1 MAIWKEIDDFESTQL
16 ESRYTQAKQITEGFY
31 EQKLTGTVYY
41 ISSLHG
47 NDANNGKS
55 QDSAWQHC
63 EMLKSA
69 SLVAGDTVLF
79 ECGSLFRETMMEI
92 VNGVSYSSYG
102 QGEKPKFY
110 GSIDA
115 SNTDDWDDLGGNLY
129 RFKQRIDWYQDI
141 GNIVFDGGKAWGI
154 KIQKCTDSDV
164 SLRLCGV
171 NNGLETYEEIPSVPF
186 TCAEQIPH
194 IHLAYYHSED
204 GYIYLYCKNG
214 NPTKVFSSIELSR
227 STKIFNSEYTENVTF
242 SNLHFLN
249 VGCFAIRTVGCKNI
263 QVYNC
268 SFEFIGGAVLFG
280 VEFPWRNY
288 RTRYGNAIENWGG
301 CDGMTVK
308 NCYFDQMYDT
318 AITTQSNDLN
328 AHQENLCYEGNVFCR
343 TEWSIELWSGGN
355 ECRLSNINVQNNVC
369 RDVGCGMTTQRPDK
383 GYESFF
389 CSRGDYQ
396 KKNCRVVGNLIYG
409 SDNSMICCDQY
420 RTPQYPDGFVMDDNI
435 YLNRKGN
442 QLALISELFPAYS
455 DKLKALYYCE
465 ETVKMLENFDIEKNS
480 LFYYC

>member
-1 MAIWKEIDDFESTQL
+1 MALWKKLNDMERSQFET
-16 ESRYTQAKQITEGFY
+16 RYAEAKQIADGFY
-31 EQKLTGTVYY
+31 KQEITGTAYY
-41 ISSLHG
+41 ISSVHG
-47 NDANNGKS
+47 NDANDGTSPN
-55 QDSAWQHC
+55 SAWEHC

-69 SLVAGDTVLF
+69 NLVAGDTVLF

-92 VNGVSYSSYG
+92 VNGVSYTSYG

-115 SNTDDWDDLGGNLY
+115 ANAEDWDDLGGGMY
-129 RFKQRIDWYQDI
+129 RYKHYIDWYQDI

-154 KIQKCTDSDV
+154 KIQKCTDGDV
-164 SLRLCGV
+164 TLRLCDV
-171 NNGLETYEEIPSVPF
+171 ENGLETYKEIPSVPF
-186 TCAEQIPH
+186 TSPEQIPH
-194 IHLAYYHSED
+194 VNLAYYHSED
-204 GYIYLYCKNG
+204 GFIYLYSENG
-214 NPTKVFSSIELSR
+214 HPTKVFSSIELSR
-227 STKIFNSEYTENVTF
+227 STKIFNSDYTENATF
-242 SNLHFLN
+242 SNLRFLN
-249 VGCFAIRTVGCKNI
+249 IGCFAIRTVGCKNI

-268 SFEFIGGAVLFG
+268 SFEFIGGAILFG

-318 AITTQSNDLN
+318 AITTQSNNLN

-355 ECRLSNINVQNNVC
+355 ECRLSDISVQNNVC

-396 KKNCRVVGNLIYG
+396 KKNCRVIGNLVYG
-409 SDNSMICCDQY
+409 SVNSMTCCNQY
-420 RTPQYPDGFVMDDNI
+420 RTEQCPTGFVLDENV
-435 YLNRKGN
+435 YVNRLGN
-442 QLALISELFPAYS
+442 QFALTAKQFPAYS
-455 DKLKALYYCE
+455 DELMPWSYSE
-465 ETVKMLENFDIEKNS
+465 ETVRLLEEYDIETNS
-480 LFYYC
+480 QFYYF